1 LAYLNKETGAQVVEP
16 AFENSSISAVNY
28 SELVQ
33 KLTSRSIDPAIALNG
48 LIRAGMTVEPFSTT
62 DAEVAASLYQPSA
75 QLGLSLADRAC
86 LALGK
91 RLEVPVMTADRVW
104 AQLLI
109 GVEIVLIR

>member
-1 LAYLNKETGAQVVEP
+1 LERRDRGLVEP

-33 KLTSRSIDPAIALNG
+33 KLTSRSIDPAIAVNG
-48 LIRAGMTVEPFSTT
+48 LIRAGMTVEPFSTA
-62 DAEVAASLYQPSA
+62 DAEIAASLYQPSA

-91 RLEVPVMTADRVW
+91 RLDAPVITADRVW
-104 AQLLI
+104 AQLSI
-109 GVEIVLIR
+109 GVEIALIR